1 MSDLAVIA
9 KLPGV
14 KSAVLGNLDG
24 AFLDAVREA
33 DGETIAAEM
42 AFVGT
47 SMLEAGEQLGLG
59 TLQTVSVAGPQRACV
74 LVVRGQNLITAMV
87 EPAKSLSAVE
97 KSIDN
102 SFQEWT

>member
-14 KSAVLGNLDG
+14 KSAVLGDLDG
-24 AFLDAVREA
+24 TYLDAVREA

-42 AFVGT
+42 AFVG
-47 SMLEAGEQLGLG
+47 SSVLAAGEQLGLG
-59 TLQTVSVAGPQRACV
+59 ALCTISVAGPQRAAV
-74 LVVRGQNLITAMV
+74 LVLRGQHLITALV
-87 EPAKSLSAVE
+87 EPARSLGAVE
-97 KSIDN
+97 KSIET